1 MQELIG
7 QQLGDYFLEAELGR
21 GSMGAV
27 YRAQHVSD
35 GKPYAVKVLL
45 DALTSDQSFI
55 TRFTREAR
63 IIAGLHHPNI
73 VRVYEAG
80 RQGQHLYFVMEYFP
94 GMTAGRILKE
104 RGRLPYGQVI
114 EIIAQAADALDY
126 AHAQGHLVHRDI
138 KPENLMVDRWRRVKV
153 LDFGLARV
161 EGLHS
166 ITRAGTVVGSLYYV
180 SPEQLL
186 GQKLD
191 GRTDIYALG
200 VSMYE
205 MLTGE
210 RPYRGGSL
218 TEMSRAIISGIAV
231 PPTQLEPSIPPE
243 LERIIGRA
251 MARDL
256 DNRYARAADLTAD
269 LRALQ
274 AASPTSDTQSQT
286 QHPPTHADHQGAALL
301 GRLPS
306 VDAVPAQ
313 GGHIPPSAAPQP
325 RPARALLRPTPFDS
339 TDNRQGQRPHAPR
352 PSE

>member
-27 YRAQHVSD
+27 YRARHVTD
-35 GKPYAVKVLL
+35 GKPYAIKVLL
-45 DALTSDQSFI
+45 DALTSDQSFV

-63 IIAGLHHPNI
+63 IIAALHHPNI

-94 GMTAGRILKE
+94 GMTAGRLLKE

-186 GQKLD
+186 GHKLD

-200 VSMYE
+200 ISMYE
-205 MLTGE
+205 MITGE
-210 RPYRGGSL
+210 RPYRGSSL
-218 TEMSRAIISGIAV
+218 TDMSRAIINGVAV
-231 PPTQLEPSIPPE
+231 PPSQLEPSIPPD

-274 AASPTSDTQSQT
+274 ATSAPGDTQGQAQLQPIHPDSQ
-286 QHPPTHADHQGAALL
+286 
-301 GRLPS
+301 S
-306 VDAVPAQ
+306 
-313 GGHIPPSAAPQP
+313 IPPVNRQSGNNTAPTQSGQLPPLAPPQP
-325 RPARALLRPTPFDS
+325 RPGRTLLRPMPFDP
-339 TDNRQGQRPHAPR
+339 TDNRQALRPHPPR
-352 PSE
+352 TGE